1 MQSRFFSYYMP
12 CLNWLRQYKPSYITG
27 DLIAAI
33 TVASVYLPM
42 VLSFADSLAHVPP
55 INGLYAFVF
64 NPLIY
69 AIFGSSP
76 ALMVGPD
83 ATVSLLVGTIVKRS
97 ADYSGGD
104 EDPVLQA
111 KVCGVVVGMTAA
123 AILVAGLARLG
134 FLDSVF
140 SRPFLRGFISAVGF
154 VIFVEQLVPQL
165 GLVEAAKSAGVSHGS
180 SVDKLGF
187 IFRNLNN
194 VHFLTVL
201 VSATSFFSL
210 IVLRW
215 V

>member
-1 MQSRFFSYYMP
+1 MP
-12 CLNWLRQYKPSYITG
+12 CLNWLRQYKASYITG

-83 ATVSLLVGTIVKRS
+83 ATASLLVGTIVKRS
-97 ADYSGGD
+97 VDLVDGD

-111 KVCGVVVGMTAA
+111 KVCGVIVGMAGA

-140 SRPFLRGFISAVGF
+140 SMPFLRGFISAVGF
-154 VIFVEQLVPQL
+154 VIFVEQLIPQA
-165 GLVEAAKSAGVSHGS
+165 GLVAEAKRAGVSHGS
-180 SVDKLGF
+180 SVEKLNF
-187 IFRNLNN
+187 LFRNVHN
-194 VHFLTVL
+194 VHGLTAI
-201 VSATSFFSL
+201 VSATSFVSL
-210 IVLRW
+210 LVLRL
-215 V
+215 VILSPSQS

>member
-1 MQSRFFSYYMP
+1 MP
-12 CLNWLRQYKPSYITG
+12 CLNWLGQYKASYITG
-27 DLIAAI
+27 DLIAAL

-83 ATVSLLVGTIVKRS
+83 ATASLLVGTIVKRS
-97 ADYSGGD
+97 VDLVDGD
-104 EDPVLQA
+104 ADPVLQA
-111 KVCGVVVGMTAA
+111 KVCGVIVGMAGA
-123 AILVAGLARLG
+123 AILVAGIGRLG

-154 VIFVEQLVPQL
+154 IIFVEQLVAQM
-165 GLVEAAKSAGVSHGS
+165 GLVEEAKLAGVGHGS
-180 SVDKLGF
+180 CVEKLTF
-187 IFRNLNN
+187 LARNMHNIH
-194 VHFLTVL
+194 VLTAIV
-201 VSATSFFSL
+201 AGTSFVSL
-210 IVLRW
+210 IVLR
-215 V
+215 